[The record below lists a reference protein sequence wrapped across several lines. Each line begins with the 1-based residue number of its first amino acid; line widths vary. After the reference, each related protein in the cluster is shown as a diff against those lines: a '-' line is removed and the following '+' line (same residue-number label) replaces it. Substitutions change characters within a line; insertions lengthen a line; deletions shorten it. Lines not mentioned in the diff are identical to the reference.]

1 MGDTQQADD
10 QRAAAIPS
18 PPGLG
23 TAESI
28 AAQIARARRLLE
40 SSLAQL
46 RESFLALADRNPA
59 ALDTEYGRQH
69 FERAV
74 IALQSEDTVGQ
85 LLTLTGRRAEE
96 LERTLERARVLVGEI
111 LAGPD
116 GGGTPQPGQAH
127 RDDRLAALCALL
139 DLSEASAS
147 PAVRQH
153 SVSPGS
159 LQLF

>member
-1 MGDTQQADD
+1 MQD
-10 QRAAAIPS
+10 ILINWS
-18 PPGLG
+18 PQE
-23 TAESI
+23 T
-28 AAQIARARRLLE
+28 RV
-40 SSLAQL
+40 
-46 RESFLALADRNPA
+46 
-59 ALDTEYGRQH
+59 
-69 FERAV
+69 AV
-74 IALQSEDTVGQ
+74 VENGAVQ
-85 LLTLTGRRAEE
+85 E
-96 LERTLERARVLVGEI
+96 LHVERTLERARVLVGEI

-139 DLSEASAS
+139 DLSEAGAS